1 MRVGI
6 GLPTRAERI
15 SGELLRSWAE
25 RADRGP
31 FSSLAVSDRVVSD
44 AQEPIVALA
53 SVVGVTHRIG
63 LLTSVVLA
71 PTRETTLL
79 ARQAATLDALSG
91 GRFTLGV
98 AIGTRED
105 DYAAT
110 GQRFHRR
117 GRRLDEQLASLRKIW
132 SGEPY
137 REGGGAIGP
146 PPSRRGG
153 PALLVGGYVSV
164 VARRIASWGDGFM
177 APGGGD
183 PKAMAALWEEIVRA
197 WDAGGRS
204 GRPRWVSGSYY
215 ALGAH
220 AGEAADAYIGA
231 NYGYDPKVA
240 ERRRRTLPT
249 TPDAVRAAIARQRD
263 MGVDEFILRPCA
275 PDEAHFAGLAE
286 IAAGL

>member
-1 MRVGI
+1 MRIGI
-6 GLPTRAERI
+6 GLPTRAEHI
-15 SGELLRSWAE
+15 AGDTLLEWAR
-25 RADRGP
+25 RADAGP

-53 SVVGVTHRIG
+53 SVIGVTRRIG

-79 ARQAATLDALSG
+79 ARQAASLDALSA

-98 AIGTRED
+98 AIGARED

-117 GRRLDEQLASLRKIW
+117 GRRLDEQLASLRRIW

-137 REGGGAIGP
+137 LGVGLIGP
-146 PPSRRGG
+146 SPSRRGG
-153 PALLVGGYVSV
+153 PELLVGGYVST

-177 APGGGD
+177 APGGGE
-183 PKAMAALWEEIVRA
+183 PKAMSALWDEIVSA
-197 WDAGGRS
+197 WDAAGRR

-220 AGEAADAYIGA
+220 ADDAADAYITA
-231 NYGYDPKVA
+231 NYGHDPKVA
-240 ERRRRTLPT
+240 ERRRRTLPA
-249 TPDAVRAAIARQRD
+249 TPDAVREAIARQRD
-263 MGVDEFILRPCA
+263 LGVDELILRPCA
-275 PDEAHFAGLAE
+275 PDDAHFAGLAE
-286 IAAGL
+286 IVAGL